1 MRRFWIGLG
10 VSAFVVVGMFY
21 VLSVPAVSEEV
32 KDVQRTY
39 VGASKCKMCH
49 KTAKQGEQYPIWQN
63 SPHAKSYETLAGEES
78 MKIAKEKGI
87 EDPQKAPE
95 CLKCH
100 VTAHGVDE
108 QYLGDRFA
116 MADGVVCEACHGAG
130 GDYSKS
136 SVMKALISGEIEP
149 ASVGLVLPDEKVCMR
164 CHNEESP
171 TFESFDFDK
180 AYAKIKHLIPE
191 ERKAKYK
198 AE

>member
-1 MRRFWIGLG
+1 MHRFWIGLG
-10 VSAFVVVGMFY
+10 VAAFVVVS
-21 VLSVPAVSEEV
+21 VLYAFSGPMASEEA
-32 KDVQRTY
+32 KDVERTY
-39 VGASKCKMCH
+39 VGVAKCKMCH
-49 KTAKQGEQYPIWQN
+49 KTAKQGEQYPIWQK
-63 SPHAKSYETLAGEES
+63 SPHAKAYETLAGEES

-100 VTAHGVDE
+100 VTAYGVE
-108 QYLGDRFA
+108 EKYLGDKFA
-116 MADGVVCEACHGAG
+116 MIDGVVCEACHGAG

-136 SVMKALISGEIEP
+136 AIMKTLIKGEIEP
-149 ASVGLVLPDEKVCMR
+149 ASVGLVLPDEKVCVT

-171 TFESFDFDK
+171 TFKAFEFEK
-180 AYAKIKHLIPE
+180 AYAEIKHLIPD